1 MLTILTIVLT
11 AFLFIIIALIAA
23 LNKSRK
29 EKDKIKEVKGE
40 EIKQYFKERWENE
53 QKKLDKEIH
62 KLKVLEGQQ
71 QNILDVLYRKNE
83 KLKTEIEERENH
95 RATINDD
102 LNKYRESKLSE
113 IEKYMALE
121 EKRAK
126 EKFQRE
132 VKDLNRVYAEEKQKI
147 HNKTEELRI
156 DAIELIESTKQEK
169 QKELEIIKKDLEDF
183 RNRREAINKEI
194 LRQKEIEE
202 KEDFYHIQITE
213 DDKSDIELLR
223 NIAPRLKHPE
233 AVNKLIW
240 TGYYQKPLAEL
251 RKRVAIEGSGIYKIT
266 RDKTGEVYIGQA
278 VNISDRWSNHCRTA
292 LGVGTLAS
300 STLHKC
306 MAEDGP
312 ENFTFEVIEKVEKEK
327 LKEKESYYID
337 FYDSKNYGLNSIRG
351 VKNKTE

>member
-1 MLTILTIVLT
+1 MLLAVSA
-11 AFLFIIIALIAA
+11 AFLLIITIILSIITI
-23 LNKSRK
+23 
-29 EKDKIKEVKGE
+29 KDKETIKGIRDAKNE
-40 EIKQYFKERWENE
+40 ELQLYFKERWEVE
-53 QKKLDKEIH
+53 EKLFQDLKEKTQKSYDLWKQTLDAR
-62 KLKVLEGQQ
+62 LEK
-71 QNILDVLYRKNE
+71 QNDIIEKLYRKRELLDIEVNE
-83 KLKTEIEERENH
+83 KEKLRSTINTDLMEYRKGKLEEIDKYIELEKEKELNKLAAELDDAKE
-95 RATINDD
+95 ATISRIASFN
-102 LNKYRESKLSE
+102 NE
-113 IEKYMALE
+113 LE
-121 EKRAK
+121 E
-126 EKFQRE
+126 
-132 VKDLNRVYAEEKQKI
+132 V
-147 HNKTEELRI
+147 
-156 DAIELIESTKQEK
+156 
-169 QKELEIIKKDLEDF
+169 KKDLKDF

-240 TGYYQKPLAEL
+240 SGYYQKPLAEL

-337 FYDSKNYGLNSIRG
+337 FYDSKNYGLNSVKG
-351 VKNKTE
+351 VQNGTK